1 MFGGLKNTGIYP
13 IRDYEAA
20 VYKWE
25 STVPIRGRKDDERP
39 IGKRNKAYMQIR
51 KHPNGDVACV
61 LYRTEVVT
69 FHPDNT
75 ITLHVPEQWQTNTTA
90 TFIAAVLGWNR
101 VSSGVKDGNVILDL
115 RGDNNYIRL
124 SNSTK
129 LGIKEAGNLTLLGGN
144 LVNIVYT
151 INRKKM
157 NAARAKVLKFRK
169 YLAGVVKLR
178 DGMFDPEESVG
189 LDAFFARHG
198 MGYTV
203 GDLDSWRGK
212 LQWSLKMPKDLW
224 YFKDV
229 NRKVWHEQA
238 NKFVELAA
246 KCDDE
251 DMYGLTLWLVLSG
264 GVSFGGR
271 NIRVTEEA
279 LNYKLTD
286 LLILTHP
293 DVLEGI
299 PEPQGEIKVN
309 RYKHYVNVL
318 KALDTETTTVQSQ

>member
-1 MFGGLKNTGIYP
+1 MYGGLRNTGIYP
-13 IRDYEAA
+13 IRDYAAA

-25 STVPIRGRKDDERP
+25 TTLPIRGRKNDERP

-51 KHPNGDVACV
+51 KHSNGDVACV
-61 LYRTEVVT
+61 LYETEVVT

-75 ITLHVPEQWQTNTTA
+75 ITLHVPERWQTTTTA
-90 TFIAAVLGWNR
+90 TFITAVLGWNR
-101 VSSGVKDGNVILDL
+101 VSSGVKDGNVTLAL
-115 RGDNNYIRL
+115 RGDSNYIRL
-124 SNSTK
+124 STSTK
-129 LGIKEAGNLTLLGGN
+129 LGIKETGNLTLLGGN

-178 DGMFDPEESVG
+178 DGMFDLDESVE

-198 MGYTV
+198 MGYTASDNS
-203 GDLDSWRGK
+203 GRWRTK
-212 LQWSLKMPKDLW
+212 SQWSLEMPKNLW

-229 NRKVWHEQA
+229 DRKVWYEQA

-264 GVSFGGR
+264 VLFNRPSV
-271 NIRVTEEA
+271 RVTEEG

-293 DVLEGI
+293 DVLEGM

-309 RYKHYVNVL
+309 RYKHYVNLL
-318 KALDTETTTVQSQ
+318 KALEGGDEQS